1 MSSRALGLFRRF
13 GGSATGRWIFSRI
26 ICWQA
31 PYFGSI
37 APRIDLLEPGR
48 CIVRLRQRRAIQN
61 HIGTVHAIA
70 MCNAAELAG
79 GLATDATIPDT
90 MRWIPKG
97 MSVRYLKKA
106 LGELHATAR
115 VPSITD
121 PSAGQ
126 DLHAIVE
133 VRNAAGE
140 IVFDADITMWV
151 SPRRS
156 ISLNEYV
163 GSGFSRDASSRS

>member
-1 MSSRALGLFRRF
+1 MAASTLTMFRKF

-26 ICWQA
+26 VCWKA

-37 APRIDLLEPGR
+37 SPRIEVLEPGR
-48 CIVRLRQRRAIQN
+48 CVVRLRQRRSIQN

-79 GLATDATIPDT
+79 GLATDVTIPAS

-106 LGELHATAR
+106 LGVLHASAR
-115 VPSITD
+115 VEAISD
-121 PSAGQ
+121 SKNAQ
-126 DLHAIVE
+126 DLHAIIE
-133 VRNAAGE
+133 VRNAADE

-151 SPRRS
+151 SPR
-156 ISLNEYV
+156 
-163 GSGFSRDASSRS
+163 